1 MRVYLGSDHAGY
13 ELKAHLVDWLG
24 RHGHEPVDCGP
35 AEYDAEDDYP
45 PFVIAAAERAV
56 ADEGSRAIVL
66 GGSGNGEVIAANKV
80 RGARAAVC
88 WSPEIAV
95 LARQHNDAN
104 VCSLGARFHSDDEAA
119 AIVERFVT
127 TDFSEE
133 ARHVRRIAQVRDYDL
148 TGALSPSDD

>member
-1 MRVYLGSDHAGY
+1 
-13 ELKAHLVDWLG
+13 
-24 RHGHEPVDCGP
+24 
-35 AEYDAEDDYP
+35 
-45 PFVIAAAERAV
+45 
-56 ADEGSRAIVL
+56 
-66 GGSGNGEVIAANKV
+66 
-80 RGARAAVC
+80 
-88 WSPEIAV
+88 V